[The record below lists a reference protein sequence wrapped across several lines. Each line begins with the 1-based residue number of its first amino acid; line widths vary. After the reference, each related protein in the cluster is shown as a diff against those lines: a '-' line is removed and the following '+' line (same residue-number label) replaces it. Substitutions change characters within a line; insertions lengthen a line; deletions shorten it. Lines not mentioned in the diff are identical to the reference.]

1 MIEISFLILGL
12 IVGGIIA
19 WFWSR
24 SQTKSA
30 LINKLTEI
38 EVKARGAEN
47 TIAEL
52 RNQLQERIEE
62 IRKLSEQ
69 LNSEQT
75 AKVTAET
82 RLEETQKNLE

>member
-1 MIEISFLILGL
+1 MNEVSFLILGL
-12 IVGGIIA
+12 LVGGIIA

-24 SQTKSA
+24 SQTKAA

-52 RNQLQERIEE
+52 RNQLQERTEE
-62 IRKLSEQ
+62 IKKLSEQ
-69 LNSEQT
+69 LKSEQA
-75 AKVTAET
+75 AKKVF
-82 RLEETQKNLE
+82 